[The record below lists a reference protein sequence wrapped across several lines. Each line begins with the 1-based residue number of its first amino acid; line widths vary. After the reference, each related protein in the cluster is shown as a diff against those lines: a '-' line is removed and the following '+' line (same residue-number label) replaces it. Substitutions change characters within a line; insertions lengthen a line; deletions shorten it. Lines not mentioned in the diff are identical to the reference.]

1 MTRIFW
7 DTHLFLYLFEG
18 GTSADDVKRLRERM
32 LARGDRLFTSSVTM
46 GEVLVRPVAAGAG
59 VADVYETAIARAATI
74 LPFDATAARHY
85 AALRAEPTIDPT
97 DAMQLS
103 CAAAAGS
110 PRTGTKA
117 HRRSSP
123 RRCRPYAPGAP
134 RREGVG

>member
-7 DTHLFLYLFEG
+7 DTHLFLYLFER

-103 CAAAAGS
+103 CAAAAGIDMFITNDDRLS
-110 PRTGTKA
+110 GKVV
-117 HRRSSP
+117 
-123 RRCRPYAPGAP
+123 PGVKFITSLSRAFL
-134 RREGVG
+134 